1 MTASDSLLHHQA
13 IQCSRSR
20 ILSPNIVTI
29 DYDSEQRAA
38 QNVVVENSQQIHPPQ
53 QSCDEK
59 DRIIQELNQF
69 VTQVESRMVE
79 MQESIRILTSQ
90 LDKCDVAGSA
100 YSPKSPH
107 QQEEVHATTEDS
119 RIQSLRETPADEY
132 VSGTPESQLELI
144 PDDLILNPQTLVR
157 ILDYSGQLLQSLML
171 WPFAIIHDNQE
182 DRGVFCTHDKIFDA
196 LQSRDVGL
204 VSKCLVWICLLLSQ
218 LPKDFKDAETGLPLC
233 PEEFIDRILTQVSI
247 LYLADCTPACSI
259 DSIEALVLQYELYI
273 ATGRPSRAW
282 KCIRAG
288 IENALLLGLH
298 LRPSLVWDALWIRDR
313 QISLIIGLPYGTLN
327 MDVQAT
333 ELDTEENRPGVRIAF
348 PPIGHAIMRLY
359 KHTLNIMIHLPY
371 SQFAGYDK
379 QFEYTRIEVLE
390 SAEGA
395 IRAHRDIR
403 SLLDKPLRCDL
414 YDFLAFNAAVILVAD
429 LAAKETPRTME
440 EEERIW
446 IVITEFVNRLRKT
459 GEILENATAE
469 QAADI
474 NLGLMGGEIS
484 SSHRHSPTP
493 PTMACCTVCKKG
505 EPEVTLKRCAKC
517 SSESYC
523 SRECQKNDWKQH
535 KQVCGKGS
543 SASAQATGGSGSP
556 PKGLD
561 QPIPDPFTRLDKGTY
576 LHNRPEKDVY
586 RLLIDCYR
594 LRVEDVY
601 NLEGEVMEDSLYSGA
616 GDGLAG
622 FEQFLDEM
630 STLKGLLPSWWTPEK
645 QTECEEFGMNSSE
658 QDLKTA
664 TDKADIIERYGDPQ
678 FPMQLRMLG
687 EAVYGTAPG
696 GGDGTAMRKMLASME
711 SGGMDGI
718 TTMLDVSRSR

>member
-1 MTASDSLLHHQA
+1 
-13 IQCSRSR
+13 
-20 ILSPNIVTI
+20 
-29 DYDSEQRAA
+29 
-38 QNVVVENSQQIHPPQ
+38 
-53 QSCDEK
+53 
-59 DRIIQELNQF
+59 
-69 VTQVESRMVE
+69 

-90 LDKCDVAGSA
+90 LDKCNVAGSA
-100 YSPKSPH
+100 DSPKSPH
-107 QQEEVHATTEDS
+107 QQEEAHVTTEDS
-119 RIQSLRETPADEY
+119 RFQSLRETPADEY
-132 VSGTPESQLELI
+132 VSETPESQLELI

-157 ILDYSGQLLQSLML
+157 ILGYSGQLLQSLML
-171 WPFAIIHDNQE
+171 WPFAIIHDSRE

-298 LRPSLVWDALWIRDR
+298 LRQSLVWDALWIRDR

-333 ELDTEENRPGVRIAF
+333 ELDTLRKIGLVSGLVSDRDRLRQDTPFSIMTSIVDEMRELKIMIPDERAEADLNSAF

-403 SLLDKPLRCDL
+403 SLPDKPLRCDL

-459 GEILENATAE
+459 GGILENATAE
-469 QAADI
+469 QAADVLVDLHAACKGRYRGQPCKVTTI
-474 NLGLMGGEIS
+474 PYFGRLTIRRES
-484 SSHRHSPTP
+484 SKT
-493 PTMACCTVCKKG
+493 TV
-505 EPEVTLKRCAKC
+505 ELE
-517 SSESYC
+517 SSVYTFRVPDAHLTDNELT
-523 SRECQKNDWKQH
+523 DWTQID
-535 KQVCGKGS
+535 Q
-543 SASAQATGGSGSP
+543 SGS
-556 PKGLD
+556 
-561 QPIPDPFTRLDKGTY
+561 
-576 LHNRPEKDVY
+576 
-586 RLLIDCYR
+586 
-594 LRVEDVY
+594 
-601 NLEGEVMEDSLYSGA
+601 
-616 GDGLAG
+616 
-622 FEQFLDEM
+622 
-630 STLKGLLPSWWTPEK
+630 
-645 QTECEEFGMNSSE
+645 
-658 QDLKTA
+658 
-664 TDKADIIERYGDPQ
+664 YGWRGIYTFVDD
-678 FPMQLRMLG
+678 
-687 EAVYGTAPG
+687 APG
-696 GGDGTAMRKMLASME
+696 LSM
-711 SGGMDGI
+711 
-718 TTMLDVSRSR
+718 